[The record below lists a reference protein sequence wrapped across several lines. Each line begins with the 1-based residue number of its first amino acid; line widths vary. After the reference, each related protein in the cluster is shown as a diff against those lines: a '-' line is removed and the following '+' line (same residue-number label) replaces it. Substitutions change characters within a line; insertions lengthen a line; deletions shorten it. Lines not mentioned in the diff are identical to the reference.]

1 MRELVE
7 RAQRGDHDAFARL
20 LASGADRL
28 YAIAF
33 LTLRDRVDAEDAD
46 QDACLK
52 AWRDLPGLRDADR
65 YDAWIRRILVRA
77 CVDQLRRRRRRPT
90 EVALLPL
97 HAPSIPDPS
106 GQVAAADELSRA
118 FIKLSAEHRAVVVL
132 SHFADLTASEIAS
145 TLDIPVGTVKSR
157 LHHALRALRAALD
170 SDARAATGATES
182 YR

>member
-1 MRELVE
+1 
-7 RAQRGDHDAFARL
+7 
-20 LASGADRL
+20 
-28 YAIAF
+28 
-33 LTLRDRVDAEDAD
+33 
-46 QDACLK
+46 
-52 AWRDLPGLRDADR
+52 
-65 YDAWIRRILVRA
+65 
-77 CVDQLRRRRRRPT
+77 
-90 EVALLPL
+90 
-97 HAPSIPDPS
+97 
-106 GQVAAADELSRA
+106 VAAADELSQA